1 MLWNND
7 SEKGEHTK
15 ERRAKIQSSE
25 ILLFT
30 FYPQRVEYQ
39 KKPEIMR
46 LLHIQ

>member
-1 MLWNND
+1 MILKR
-7 SEKGEHTK
+7 EYTK

-25 ILLFT
+25 ILVFT
-30 FYPQRVEYQ
+30 SYPKRFEYQ